1 MRILKWRAISDFLF
15 IGATDFHS
23 KPGELRY
30 ANHILSGDVI
40 GDGKADFEVFV
51 NAACAGGRQDGR
63 LHSLDLLRQEIAALV
78 FVPSPLAGEG
88 MNESPQ
94 G

>member
-1 MRILKWRAISDFLF
+1 MAGNHDFLF

-51 NAACAGGRQDGR
+51 NAASLVGGRTGDFI
-63 LHSLDLLRQEIAALV
+63 L
-78 FVPSPLAGEG
+78 
-88 MNESPQ
+88 
-94 G
+94 